1 MLNVCYSVRNVLFIS
16 STYSQS
22 HCIMI
27 SPKINYTQANV
38 KLNCKDLD
46 WTDKL
51 NYLGMIVMST
61 RLFSVCL
68 DTVRPKYFAAVNAL
82 YAHCKHV
89 SDLVKVHLFES
100 HCLPILPYGLDCV
113 YLSSQ
118 QIHEYSMY
126 AGIMLTKNVHY
137 TPSESIKPVIYLMQA
152 FDASVNL
159 IED

>member
-51 NYLGMIVMST
+51 NYLGITVMSQ
-61 RLFSVCL
+61 RLFFVCL
-68 DTVRPKYFAAVNAL
+68 DTVRPKYFAAANAL
-82 YAHCKHV
+82 NAHCKHV
-89 SDLVKVHLFES
+89 SEPVKVHLSLFES
-100 HCLPILPYGLDCV
+100 YCLPILLYGLGCV

-118 QIHEYSMY
+118 QIHELNVE
-126 AGIMLTKNVHY
+126 IMPTKKF
-137 TPSESIKPVIYLMQA
+137 SL
-152 FDASVNL
+152 
-159 IED
+159 